1 MSLSGETSS
10 EGRPGSETANH
21 LQPGADSPAGGRVQR
36 HWVHQQ
42 APPLRAGREAPA
54 VRDSDQDLVPEQ
66 ASQGQEDREGARWS
80 SSKVSSDETV

>member
-1 MSLSGETSS
+1 MSFSGETSS

-36 HWVHQQ
+36 HRVHQPPQ
-42 APPLRAGREAPA
+42 ALRAGREAAA

-66 ASQGQEDREGARWS
+66 ASQGQEDREGSR
-80 SSKVSSDETV
+80 